1 MARWLDGRRPVA
13 AIVLGSGLG
22 RLVERLEE
30 RQELPYREIP
40 GFPEPGVEGHAG
52 MLVSGSLN
60 GRALLCQS
68 GRFHAY
74 EGHPAGLLA
83 LPIRL
88 FATLGIR
95 TLLLTNAAGGIR
107 RALLPGSLMLLAD
120 QINLTFRN
128 PLIGR
133 VRPGEGRFPDLSA
146 PYDVELAGWARAVA
160 REARLSLE
168 EGVYAGVAGPS
179 YETPAEIRMLA
190 RMGADAV
197 GMSTVLEVVTARA
210 LGMRV
215 LGVSVITN
223 HAAGIS
229 ATPLSHAEVMAAAR
243 AAGERLEGLIGGVV
257 ARL

>member
-13 AIVLGSGLG
+13 AVVLGSGLG
-22 RLVERLEE
+22 RLADRLEE
-30 RQELPYREIP
+30 RRELPYREIP

-52 MLVSGSLN
+52 VLVAGSLH

-74 EGHPAGLLA
+74 EGHPPELLA
-83 LPIRL
+83 LPVRL
-88 FATLGIR
+88 FAALGIR

-107 RALLPGSLMLLAD
+107 RGLLPGSLMLLAD
-120 QINLTFRN
+120 QVNLTFRN
-128 PLIGR
+128 PLIGP
-133 VRPGEGRFPDLSA
+133 VRPGEGRFPDMST
-146 PYDVELAGWARAVA
+146 PYDVELAGWARAAA
-160 REARLSLE
+160 REARLPLE

-229 ATPLSHAEVMAAAR
+229 PAPLTHAEVMAAAR
-243 AAGERLEGLIGGVV
+243 AAGERLEQLIRGVL

>member
-1 MARWLDGRRPVA
+1 MARWLAGRRPAA

-22 RLVERLEE
+22 RLGERLAE
-30 RQELPYREIP
+30 RRKLPYREIP
-40 GFPEPGVEGHAG
+40 GFPAPGVEGHAG
-52 MLVSGSLN
+52 MLVAGTLN
-60 GRALLCQS
+60 GRAVLCQG

-74 EGHPAGLLA
+74 EGYPAELLA
-83 LPIRL
+83 LPVRL

-107 RALLPGSLMLLAD
+107 RALPPGSLMLIAD
-120 QINLTFRN
+120 QINFTFRN
-128 PLIGR
+128 PLIGPA
-133 VRPGEGRFPDLSA
+133 RPGEERFPDMSA
-146 PYDVELAGWARAVA
+146 PYDVELAGWARAAA
-160 REARLSLE
+160 RDAKLPLEA
-168 EGVYAGVAGPS
+168 GVYAGVAGPS

-197 GMSTVLEVVTARA
+197 GMSTVLEGVTARA

-229 ATPLSHAEVMAAAR
+229 PAPLSHAEVTAAAA